1 MPDTAAD
8 PAALLPASDRSA
20 DGGADA
26 AVSRRG
32 DGAGA
37 VTADLLAR
45 LQRHYLNP
53 GQRLPGG
60 LFLTEV
66 GFNGASG
73 HARADAIFVGFT
85 SASGRVLIGHEV
97 KASRSDWLREL
108 DRSGKADAWAD
119 QCHEWWVVAAPG
131 VVKRDELPVGWGL
144 MQPSRRTRNRMSVVE
159 RAARHPE
166 RTPSWDVCRSVMARY
181 DTLRA
186 EQIVAAENR
195 AHQQAQEAID
205 EKVRNRIEWAER
217 TATGLSAQQLNA
229 RLEQLYSALGVRGV
243 VDDAE
248 QAWCRHDDVML
259 SRLRRIGAAANVDRN
274 LTCLLHELAAPYRQ
288 PLDRVRTLTNELQNA
303 LDEIAE
309 IAEIDS

>member
-1 MPDTAAD
+1 MPDITAD
-8 PAALLPASDRSA
+8 PAALLPASDRSV
-20 DGGADA
+20 DDGADA

-32 DGAGA
+32 DGGAA

-45 LQRHYLNP
+45 LRRHYINP

-73 HARADAIFVGFT
+73 HARADAVYAGFT

-108 DRSGKADAWAD
+108 DRPGKADAWAD

-131 VVKRDELPVGWGL
+131 VVKRDELPGEWGL
-144 MQPSRRTRNRMSVVE
+144 MQPSRRTVNRMSVVE
-159 RAARHPE
+159 RAVRHPE

-195 AHQQAQEAID
+195 ARQQAEDAID
-205 EKVRNRIEWAER
+205 ERVRIRLEWAER
-217 TATGLSAQQLNA
+217 TGTGLSVHQLNA
-229 RLEQLYSALGVRGV
+229 RLEQLYSALGVRSV
-243 VDDAE
+243 VDDAD
-248 QAWCRHDDVML
+248 QAWCRQDDVML
-259 SRLRRIGAAANVDRN
+259 SRLRRIGAVAKIDRN
-274 LTCLLHELAAPYRQ
+274 LTCFLHELAEPYRQ
-288 PLDRVRTLTNELQNA
+288 PLDRVRTLTNDLQNA

-309 IAEIDS
+309 IAAADS